1 MRAGFVRLAGD
12 GSISESEFLNFYSQ
26 CLASDKKRRK
36 YELRVPV
43 HAAAAAR
50 VTFVRLTY
58 GVAHRYIKKLEDRYK
73 LVMALPDDAL
83 LG

>member
-1 MRAGFVRLAGD
+1 M
-12 GSISESEFLNFYSQ
+12 
-26 CLASDKKRRK
+26 
-36 YELRVPV
+36 
-43 HAAAAAR
+43 
-50 VTFVRLTY
+50 RLTY